1 LLLRR
6 VADVIGSER
15 VARWIQT
22 SLPALD
28 GGTPIS
34 LFGSEEGR
42 QEIEEVLVGI
52 EQGDF

>member
-1 LLLRR
+1 

-22 SLPALD
+22 PLPALD